1 MQWKSHFLESLR
13 LESMTYNSLKTSTN
27 VDVSSQD
34 MQHLIKIDEGLIR
47 VHAESAVALEGRLD
61 KKISAV

>member
-1 MQWKSHFLESLR
+1 
-13 LESMTYNSLKTSTN
+13 MTYNSLKTSTN